1 MNTLLKITKNFPNTK
16 VWNDSCSCAELKYSI
31 ENGATGATT
40 NPVIVLNV
48 LKNELPL
55 WEDKIKEFISNNPTS
70 TEDEIAWNV
79 IGALGTEGSKLLL
92 NQYNSSK
99 GQEGRISFQ
108 TNAKYYRS
116 YDKMLEQGKLLS
128 KLVPNSQIKAPTSK
142 AGIKVFEELTY
153 LGISINA
160 TVSFTTAQAIKVA
173 EAVERGLKR
182 REEVG
187 LPTGFLSPVCTLM
200 IGRLDDYL
208 KGYVKENNININE
221 EALEFAGVSV
231 FKNTY
236 KLYKERNYR
245 TKLLIAAF
253 RNDYHVSEFLGGDLI
268 LTIPYKNQ
276 LYYNT
281 LNLPMESTINNPV
294 KKEYLEQ
301 LLSLTEFKKA
311 YYEEG
316 LKEEEFEHYGAFLI
330 TINQFLNGYDDLV
343 RLIRSFIVK

>member
-1 MNTLLKITKNFPNTK
+1 MNTLLEITKNFPNTK
-16 VWNDSCSCAELKYSI
+16 VWNDSCSCTELKYSI

-55 WEDKIKEFISNNPTS
+55 WEDTIKNLISNNPTA
-70 TEDEIAWNV
+70 TEDDIAWKV
-79 IGALGTEGSKLLL
+79 ISALGVEGSKLLL
-92 NQYNSSK
+92 NQFNDSN
-99 GQEGRISFQ
+99 GQAGRISFQ

-116 YDKMLEQGKLLS
+116 FNKMLEQGKYLS
-128 KLVPNSQIKAPTSK
+128 SLVPNSQIKAPTSK
-142 AGIKVFEELTY
+142 AGIEVFEELTY

-173 EAVERGLKR
+173 EAVERGIKR
-182 REEVG
+182 REKEG
-187 LPTGFLSPVCTLM
+187 LPTDFLSPVCTLM

-208 KGYVKENNININE
+208 KGYVKENNISINK
-221 EALEFAGVSV
+221 EALEFAGVAV

-236 KLYKERNYR
+236 KLYKERNYK

-253 RNDYHVSEFLGGDLI
+253 RNDYHVSEFIGGDLI

-276 LYYNT
+276 LHYNS
-281 LNLPMESTINNPV
+281 LSLPMKSTIENEV
-294 KKEYLEQ
+294 KKEYLDE
-301 LLSLTEFKKA
+301 LLSLSEFRKA
-311 YYEEG
+311 YYEDTLSEN
-316 LKEEEFEHYGAFLI
+316 EFEHYGAFLI

-343 RLIRSFIVK
+343 KLIRSFMIK